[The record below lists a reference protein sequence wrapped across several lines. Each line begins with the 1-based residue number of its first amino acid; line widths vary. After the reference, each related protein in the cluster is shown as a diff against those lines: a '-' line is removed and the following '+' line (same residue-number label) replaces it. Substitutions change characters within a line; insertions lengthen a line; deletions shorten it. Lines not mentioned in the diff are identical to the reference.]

1 MFVLSGIYMGLLH
14 GIYVPD
20 WKYEQEFA
28 LSSSSMQ
35 IGDVIEKVKSFKRIC
50 VYKLWFFLKR
60 I

>member
-20 WKYEQEFA
+20 WKYEPQEFA

-35 IGDVIEKVKSFKRIC
+35 IRDVIEKVKSFKRVVFTNYGFC
-50 VYKLWFFLKR
+50 
-60 I
+60 